1 MDVATVDDA
10 RKAILKDIFWQ
21 MNEISSRTETSTETV
36 IEESD
41 DGNGNIVETTTTVT
55 RTTLY
60 ITVSHKT
67 AEEMADYFG
76 FNADQRAQLAELLA
90 EENNSLWAAVC
101 CMESASAMT
110 RLWLWHCH
118 RWATSADSL
127 IGHGTVLRAVWNGVP
142 AL

>member
-1 MDVATVDDA
+1 MLSVYAIKPTTDPDNAIDVASVDYS

-21 MNEISSRTETSTETV
+21 MNEITSRTETNTETV

-67 AEEMADYFG
+67 AEEMADQFD
-76 FNADQRAQLAELLA
+76 FDADQREQLA
-90 EENNSLWAAVC
+90 
-101 CMESASAMT
+101 
-110 RLWLWHCH
+110 
-118 RWATSADSL
+118 
-127 IGHGTVLRAVWNGVP
+127 